1 MTPAACLF
9 CQVVRGEKAALPVL
23 EDDVVFA
30 FLDHRPLFP
39 GHTLLV
45 PKVHHETLA
54 DLPADLL
61 APLFG
66 AAQRL
71 SRAVENAMGA
81 AGTFVAINNKVSQ
94 SVPHLHVHI
103 VPRRPKD
110 GMKGFF
116 WPRVPYASPEH
127 AAETQAAIRAALE
140 GVKLTS

>member
-1 MTPAACLF
+1 MTSGPCLF
-9 CQVVRGEKAALPVL
+9 CQIVRGEKAVL
-23 EDDVVFA
+23 SVFEDDLTFA

-45 PKVHHETLA
+45 PKVHHETLP
-54 DLPADLL
+54 DLPAELL
-61 APLFG
+61 APLFES
-66 AAQRL
+66 AQKL
-71 SRAVENAMGA
+71 ARAVEKGMGA

-127 AAETQAAIRAALE
+127 AAETQAAIRAALV
-140 GVKLTS
+140 GGA